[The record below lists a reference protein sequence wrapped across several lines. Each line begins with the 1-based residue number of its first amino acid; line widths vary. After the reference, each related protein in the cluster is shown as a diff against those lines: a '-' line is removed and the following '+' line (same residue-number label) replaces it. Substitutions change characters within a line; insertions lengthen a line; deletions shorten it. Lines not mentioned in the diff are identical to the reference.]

1 MHVRVAVC
9 GFVWY
14 SCTCW
19 LDRLVQI
26 WLFTRVIDTPD
37 PTGSA
42 VWGSYVDSV
51 DVKCVS
57 NAYSGMY
64 RACLDLCYHELS
76 VSYIHNNQYGPWTS
90 KPVITPPFSYLVRT
104 LYLRTV
110 SLYGFPKMSFRD
122 NRLYVKAL
130 RTQGEP

>member
-19 LDRLVQI
+19 LDRLVI
-26 WLFTRVIDTPD
+26 SAEMAIYVCSKY

-76 VSYIHNNQYGPWTS
+76 VSYIQHGATD
-90 KPVITPPFSYLVRT
+90 L
-104 LYLRTV
+104 
-110 SLYGFPKMSFRD
+110 
-122 NRLYVKAL
+122 KACKV
-130 RTQGEP
+130 

>member
-1 MHVRVAVC
+1 MYACACGCLWICLVLLHLLARQTRADMAVYAC
-9 GFVWY
+9 Y
-14 SCTCW
+14 
-19 LDRLVQI
+19 RY
-26 WLFTRVIDTPD
+26 

-76 VSYIHNNQYGPWTS
+76 VSYIQYGATD
-90 KPVITPPFSYLVRT
+90 L
-104 LYLRTV
+104 
-110 SLYGFPKMSFRD
+110 
-122 NRLYVKAL
+122 KACKV
-130 RTQGEP
+130 